1 MAQEVLM
8 AVEMQRRKLLIL
20 ENDRSLRR
28 ELEQIFSDLD
38 VTSTETSD
46 QALAL
51 VRRLEPDVVLFDLG
65 AAREPAVAAQSLE
78 LLRQILNLAPDTKI
92 IAMTEHDAREL
103 AVQAVGLG
111 AADFYHK
118 PLDAG
123 VLSIVVRRAF
133 RIRELEEEN
142 WRLRE
147 QTGSMA
153 LDGIIGVSDAMRS
166 LCRSIE
172 KVAPTNAT
180 VLLLGDSGTGK
191 ELLARAVHR
200 LSGRSHKPFVAI
212 NCAAIPD
219 TLLESELFGY
229 EKGAFTGAA
238 KRTPGK
244 LESADTG
251 TIFLDEIGEM
261 PASLQA
267 KMLRVLQERTVERIG
282 GRTPIP
288 LDLRI
293 VCATNRN
300 LDALIGAGTFRDD
313 LYYRI
318 SEVTVR
324 VPPLRER
331 QGDGLLLAQFLLQ
344 QMAERFGRPT
354 RGLAPDAIRAIQA
367 HRWPGNVRELEN
379 RIKGAVIMAEGAVV
393 TANDLG
399 LQDPGDDPEYL
410 NLRVARQR
418 AEAQAARQA
427 LAVAKGNL
435 SRAAELLGV
444 TRPTLYDLLEKHRI
458 DAAQFGRN
466 APPSEPAPDQ
476 TATRGPCRRPAS
488 GLARLPQLTVSSDCR
503 SPRRTTSS
511 RVPPSCRR
519 LPQSSM
525 CLRAG
530 WRRRTSRGRRCR
542 RESRPCNSA
551 TRFRS
556 GSCSP

>member
-1 MAQEVLM
+1 MSSAEI
-8 AVEMQRRKLLIL
+8 QRGKLLIL
-20 ENDRSLRR
+20 ENDRALRR
-28 ELEQIFSDLD
+28 ELEAIFADLT
-38 VTSTETSD
+38 VTVSETSE

-51 VRRLEPDVVLFDLG
+51 VRRIEPDVVLFDLG
-65 AAREPAVAAQSLE
+65 PAREPTVAAQNLE

-103 AVQAVGLG
+103 AVAAVGLG
-111 AADFYHK
+111 ATDFYHK
-118 PLDAG
+118 PIDAD

-147 QTGSMA
+147 QTGAMA
-153 LDGIIGVSDAMRS
+153 LEGIIGVSDAMRS

-200 LSGRSHKPFVAI
+200 LSGRSHQQFVAI

-244 LESADTG
+244 LESADGG
-251 TIFLDEIGEM
+251 TVFLDEIGEM

-300 LDALIGAGTFRDD
+300 LDALIGTGGFRDD
-313 LYYRI
+313 LFYRI

-324 VPPLRER
+324 VPPLRDR
-331 QGDGLLLAQFLLQ
+331 QGDSLLLAQFLLQ
-344 QMAERFGRPT
+344 EMATRFGKPT

-418 AEAQAARQA
+418 AEAQAVRQS

-435 SRAAELLGV
+435 SKAADLLGV

-458 DAAQFGRN
+458 GAAQFGKN
-466 APPSEPAPDQ
+466 GTTPTAPGEAAPEPAPQD
-476 TATRGPCRRPAS
+476 PAKS
-488 GLARLPQLTVSSDCR
+488 
-503 SPRRTTSS
+503 
-511 RVPPSCRR
+511 
-519 LPQSSM
+519 
-525 CLRAG
+525 
-530 WRRRTSRGRRCR
+530 
-542 RESRPCNSA
+542 
-551 TRFRS
+551 
-556 GSCSP
+556 